1 MAPFALWL
9 MLEKSLGLLD
19 GWKARELL
27 ILIQVDHQHVMQ
39 PSYVKGKWSD
49 FGLKC
54 CDSNTECCLVAAQ
67 ATHHFFLLDPPSTK
81 QKGGAFD
88 PHTGGSSA
96 CDATVICEGK
106 MERLWLEVLYR
117 CIL

>member
-9 MLEKSLGLLD
+9 MLAKSLGLSD
-19 GWKARELL
+19 GWKAWELL

-54 CDSNTECCLVAAQ
+54 CNSNTECLLVTAQ
-67 ATHHFFLLDPPSTK
+67 ATHHSFLDPPSTK
-81 QKGGAFD
+81 QKGGSF
-88 PHTGGSSA
+88 
-96 CDATVICEGK
+96 
-106 MERLWLEVLYR
+106 
-117 CIL
+117 